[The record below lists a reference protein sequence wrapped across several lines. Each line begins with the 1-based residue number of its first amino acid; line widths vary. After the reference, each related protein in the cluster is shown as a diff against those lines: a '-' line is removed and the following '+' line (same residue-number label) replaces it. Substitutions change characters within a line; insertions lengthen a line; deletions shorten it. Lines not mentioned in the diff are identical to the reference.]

1 MLKLLSAFLITITL
15 FSAVQAQ
22 EDNNYVRGEL
32 IVMLKN
38 NSNPN
43 SLSRDFKFINLRQ
56 KQLLVPDLN
65 IWLYEFNDNSLQ
77 SHIVLERVRKNK
89 NVMIA
94 QFNHY
99 VKERSTIP
107 NDTRFS
113 EQWPLY
119 NTGQNG
125 GIVDADIDAPEAWD
139 LVTGGL
145 SAMGDSI
152 IIAVIDGGFYMSHPD
167 IHFWTNYEE
176 IPGNNIDDDGNGYI
190 DDVNGWNAY
199 NNNGTITPSG
209 THGTHVAGIAGAI
222 GNNNMGISGVNWNAK
237 IMAIQGSSG
246 TESIVLI
253 AYGYALRQRKIYNQT
268 NGLHGAF
275 IVSTNSSF
283 GVDYGQ
289 PSNYPLWCAFYDS
302 LGSAGILSACATAN
316 LNINVDSLG
325 DVPTACPSPFM
336 ISVTNTTNTDA
347 KNSGA
352 AYGLTTIDL
361 GAPGTGV
368 LSTTTTGN
376 YGLKTGTSMATPHV
390 AGAVALLIAAAPP
403 ALLQAYKNNP
413 DSIAL
418 IFKQKLLEGVDPKP
432 SLQGITVSGGRLN
445 VYNSVLLIQN
455 LTGNGNISGIVPQRY
470 NLYQNYPN
478 PFNPSTIIKY
488 DLPENEFVSLKIYD
502 ALGREVVS
510 LVNNVQ
516 EAGIHNA
523 FWNAEDFSSG
533 IYFYKLTAGEY
544 YSTRKMML
552 IK

>member
-1 MLKLLSAFLITITL
+1 
-15 FSAVQAQ
+15 
-22 EDNNYVRGEL
+22 
-32 IVMLKN
+32 
-38 NSNPN
+38 
-43 SLSRDFKFINLRQ
+43 
-56 KQLLVPDLN
+56 
-65 IWLYEFNDNSLQ
+65 
-77 SHIVLERVRKNK
+77 
-89 NVMIA
+89 
-94 QFNHY
+94 
-99 VKERSTIP
+99 
-107 NDTRFS
+107 
-113 EQWPLY
+113 
-119 NTGQNG
+119 
-125 GIVDADIDAPEAWD
+125 
-139 LVTGGL
+139 
-145 SAMGDSI
+145 
-152 IIAVIDGGFYMSHPD
+152 MSHPD
-167 IHFWTNYEE
+167 IQFWTNYEE

-325 DVPTACPSPFM
+325 DVPTACPSSFM

-523 FWNAEDFSSG
+523 VWNAEDFSSG

-544 YSTRKMML
+544 NSTRKMML